1 MSAAVHPTLAAEL
14 DDLEDWV
21 GRDPAGRAA
30 RAAEIERDAAD
41 EADRMRARLIRA
53 DVAERSGELKTAAEA
68 MWLINEWAHTHGDR
82 YLIAR
87 SHLLLGRTYR
97 NLGDVA
103 ALLVHAVAA
112 VEALEESVLPRRR
125 LPYVVKYADALTE
138 TGSIEAARERYRQAE
153 ELARHS
159 ADLRDQMMVLN
170 NHAYAE
176 YLAGEPERAW
186 TVVRRMRATAAAH
199 GHRLDPNDLDT
210 VASVQIALGH
220 YQDAEETVLAAING
234 YPDAPLEA
242 DALPEFLLTLAITRR
257 LRDDLGNAQLT
268 LDACREQCEAHGH
281 GEILVRVMQEQA
293 ELHAAAGAFEP
304 AFAEYKRFHAAEKE
318 VLSAAREAQARNRQ
332 ALFEVNEARQEAE
345 QFREQARRD
354 PLTGLRNRRYVDE
367 QLPGLIEQAN
377 RTGVPLWAAVLDL
390 DHFKQINDLCT
401 HEAGDRVL
409 VEVARLLTSAS
420 TAAPAVS
427 AAHPGGSAP
436 HPGGLAAHPGGFA
449 PHPGGFAARLGGE
462 EFLLVVSGLDE
473 VRTVGFLE
481 RVRATVAGHPWRAV
495 TGDLPVTVSIG
506 ADSVMPGDG
515 QAELLARA
523 DARLYAAKRA
533 GRNRVIAGLLAPE

>member
-1 MSAAVHPTLAAEL
+1 MTTAAEL

-30 RAAEIERDAAD
+30 RAAEIERDTTD
-41 EADRMRARLIRA
+41 EVARMRARLIRA
-53 DVAERSGELKTAAEA
+53 DVAERSGELRAAAEA
-68 MWLINEWAHTHGDR
+68 MWLINEWAHGHGNR

-103 ALLVHAVAA
+103 ALLEHAVAA
-112 VEALEESVLPRRR
+112 VEALEETVEPRRR

-138 TGSIEAARERYRQAE
+138 TGSIDAARERYRQAE
-153 ELARHS
+153 ELARNS
-159 ADLRDQMMVLN
+159 ANVRDRIMVLN

-186 TVVRRMRATAAAH
+186 TVVRRMRAIAVAH
-199 GHRLDPNDLDT
+199 GQRLEPNDLDT
-210 VASVQIALGH
+210 VASIQIALGH
-220 YQDAEETVLAAING
+220 YEDAEETILAAVVG

-257 LRDDLGNAQLT
+257 LRDDLTNAQQT

-293 ELHAAAGAFEP
+293 ELYAATGAFEQ
-304 AFAEYKRFHAAEKE
+304 AFAEHKRFHAAEKE

-377 RTGVPLWAAVLDL
+377 RTGVPLWAALLDL

-409 VEVARLLTSAS
+409 VEVARLLVAS
-420 TAAPAVS
+420 EPA
-427 AAHPGGSAP
+427 
-436 HPGGLAAHPGGFA
+436 
-449 PHPGGFAARLGGE
+449 GGFAARLGGE
-462 EFLLVVSGLDE
+462 EFLLVVNGLDGA
-473 VRTVGFLE
+473 RAMTFLD
-481 RVRATVAGHPWRAV
+481 RVRETIAGHPWRMV

-506 ADSVMPGDG
+506 VSPARPEDTQS
-515 QAELLARA
+515 ELLARA
-523 DARLYAAKRA
+523 DAGLYAAKRG
-533 GRNRVIAGLLAPE
+533 GRNRVCHGSSAAPDPVGSGSTGSGSAGSSAAAPAAVGD

>member
-1 MSAAVHPTLAAEL
+1 MPSVLWSRTMIGVNSAEL

-30 RAAEIERDAAD
+30 RAAEIERETGDD
-41 EADRMRARLIRA
+41 VVRMRARLIRA
-53 DVAERSGELKTAAEA
+53 DVAERSGELKAAAEA
-68 MWLINEWAHTHGDR
+68 MWLINEWAYAHASR

-103 ALLVHAVAA
+103 ALLEHAVAA
-112 VEALEESVLPRRR
+112 VEALEDTVPPRRR

-159 ADLRDQMMVLN
+159 ADPRDRIMVLN
-170 NHAYAE
+170 NLAYAE

-186 TVVRRMRATAAAH
+186 SAIRRMRATAVTH
-199 GHRLDPNDLDT
+199 GYRLDPNDLDT

-220 YQDAEETVLAAING
+220 YEDAEETILAAITG
-234 YPDAPLEA
+234 YLDAPLEA

-257 LRDDLGNAQLT
+257 LRDDLGNAQHT
-268 LDACREQCEAHGH
+268 LDLCREQCEAHGH
-281 GEILVRVMQEQA
+281 GEILVRVMQEQS
-293 ELHAAAGAFEP
+293 ELHAATGAFEQ
-304 AFAEYKRFHAAEKE
+304 AFAEHKRFHAAEKE

-367 QLPGLIEQAN
+367 QLPGLIEQAA
-377 RTGVPLWAAVLDL
+377 RTGVPLWAALLDL

-409 VEVARLLTSAS
+409 AEVARLLIAS
-420 TAAPAVS
+420 EPA
-427 AAHPGGSAP
+427 
-436 HPGGLAAHPGGFA
+436 
-449 PHPGGFAARLGGE
+449 GGFAARLGGE
-462 EFLLVVSGLDE
+462 EFLLVVSGMDGAQ
-473 VRTVGFLE
+473 VTAFLE
-481 RVRATVAGHPWRAV
+481 RVRATVAGHPWQPI

-506 ADSVMPGDG
+506 ADSVLPGDK
-515 QAELLARA
+515 QSELLARA
-523 DARLYAAKRA
+523 DACLYAAKRG
-533 GRNRVIAGLLAPE
+533 GRDRVCFPSATASRGVGQ